1 MENTLSIFVEAL
13 NETWEMGD
21 DMAMKLNEYYKDNL
35 LNATNAD
42 EVHRQWWATLTPD
55 EQAKISRHTPQE

>member
-1 MENTLSIFVEAL
+1 MENTLSIYVEAL

-21 DMAMKLNEYYKDNL
+21 DMAMKLNEYYKENP

-42 EVHRQWWATLTPD
+42 EVHQQWLATLTAE
-55 EQAKISRHTPQE
+55 EQAKLTRHQPQE